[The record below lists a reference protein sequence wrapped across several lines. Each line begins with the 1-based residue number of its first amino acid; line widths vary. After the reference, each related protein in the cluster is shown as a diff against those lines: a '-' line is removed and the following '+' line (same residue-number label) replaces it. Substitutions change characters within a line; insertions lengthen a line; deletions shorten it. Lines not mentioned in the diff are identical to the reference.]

1 MKRKLFSAAYSMAF
15 FGFSRV
21 RELTGVAI
29 IIQIIQFRFQDIE
42 PFPKQGKL
50 EILLKH
56 SKTDQEGKGEI
67 IIIENNKFHA
77 STRPFSIT

>member
-1 MKRKLFSAAYSMAF
+1 MAF